1 MNPRTMLS
9 LFLLSVLFAVS
20 LSAADL
26 ADKKGLTLEVA
37 KEVAAAAAA
46 FAEKN
51 GWNVDVAI
59 LDESGRLKYFE
70 AGDKP
75 MPASVELSIQKAQNA
90 YHYRRPS
97 LEMFEGAVKTPV
109 RGVLPHGIPFNGGYP
124 LMADGQLVG
133 AIGVS
138 GLTAEQDGQVSKAGA
153 DSLAGI
159 LSR

>member
-1 MNPRTMLS
+1 MNRKA
-9 LFLLSVLFAVS
+9 FLSVIVVS
-20 LSAADL
+20 LLFVAAASAAEL

-46 FAEKN
+46 HGEKN
-51 GWNVDVAI
+51 GWNVCIAI

-75 MPASVELSIQKAQNA
+75 MPASVKLSIQKAENA
-90 YHYRRPS
+90 YHYRRAS
-97 LEMFEGAVKTPV
+97 VEMFQGAVKTPV
-109 RGVLPHGIPFNGGYP
+109 RGVLPHGISFNGGEP

-138 GLTAEQDGQVSKAGA
+138 GVTAEQDGMIAKAGA
-153 DSLAGI
+153 DALAGI
-159 LSR
+159 IGQ